1 MSENKTILTASDISI
16 VFGGLRAVSD
26 LNMELKKGELVGLI
40 GPNGAVKTTVFN
52 MLSGVYTPSSGQ
64 IIYTDRKNRV
74 HIVNKMTPAQLNKI
88 GIARTFQNI
97 RLFGNLTVADN
108 VRIAMHAQREA
119 NPLQILFRTPKFF
132 RDEEMMTNRV
142 KNLLK
147 LFGLLEKESE
157 LAKNL
162 PYGEQRKLEICRA
175 LASQPQ
181 ILLLDEP
188 AAGMNPQ
195 ETKELMELIS
205 FIRKE
210 FGLTILLIEHDMKL
224 VMGICE
230 RLFVLDYGRII
241 AQGRPDEVRKNPLV
255 IKAYLG
261 GDVDNA
267 EVDKG
272 VDNLIS
278 NYVGGSENANA

>member
-1 MSENKTILTASDISI
+1 MSDKRPILTASDISI

-26 LNMELKKGELVGLI
+26 LNLELVKGELVGLI
-40 GPNGAVKTTVFN
+40 GPNGAGKTTVFN
-52 MLSGVYTPSSGQ
+52 MLSGVYTPTSGQ

-97 RLFGNLTVADN
+97 RLFGNLSVADN

-195 ETKELMELIS
+195 ETKELMELIA

-241 AQGRPDEVRKNPLV
+241 AQGTPDEVRKNPLV

-261 GDVDNA
+261 GEVENT
-267 EVDKG
+267 EVDKS

-278 NYVGGSENANA
+278 NYVGGTENANA

>member
-1 MSENKTILTASDISI
+1 MSEKRPILTASDISI

-26 LNMELKKGELVGLI
+26 LNMELTKGELVGLI
-40 GPNGAVKTTVFN
+40 GPNGAGKTTVFN
-52 MLSGVYTPSSGQ
+52 MLSGVYTPTSGQ
-64 IIYTDRKNRV
+64 ITYIDKKNHL

-108 VRIAMHAQREA
+108 VRIAMHAQRKA
-119 NPLQILFRTPKFF
+119 NPLHILFRTSKF
-132 RDEEMMTNRV
+132 RKDEEMMTNQVRS
-142 KNLLK
+142 LLK
-147 LFGLLEKESE
+147 LFGLAEKENE

-210 FGLTILLIEHDMKL
+210 FHLTILLIEHDMKL

-230 RLFVLDYGRII
+230 RIFVLNYGRLLASGKPEEI
-241 AQGRPDEVRKNPLV
+241 QHNPEV

-261 GDVDNA
+261 AD
-267 EVDKG
+267 
-272 VDNLIS
+272 
-278 NYVGGSENANA
+278 SERPA